1 MSMLRASL
9 LLVLSVN
16 LGGGF
21 GEASAT
27 IHSVAGESMNISIQ
41 VEVEDSA
48 DSVVAH
54 LFAPGEQT
62 LTLPL
67 LHRGDGLFGI
77 QTELRM
83 IDYQV
88 VFEAI
93 GEVGAESESISL
105 TALGAEFPT
114 GGVVTTTT
122 EADGF
127 SSEARGWGWL
137 ALGLTAA
144 SLSVLA
150 IWVLGGKD
158 NEDDVESESQ
168 SDSPAGDRV

>member
-1 MSMLRASL
+1 M
-9 LLVLSVN
+9 
-16 LGGGF
+16 
-21 GEASAT
+21 
-27 IHSVAGESMNISIQ
+27 
-41 VEVEDSA
+41 
-48 DSVVAH
+48 
-54 LFAPGEQT
+54 
-62 LTLPL
+62 TLPL

-105 TALGAEFPT
+105 TRLGAEFPT

-127 SSEARGWGWL
+127 SSEAQGWGWL

-158 NEDDVESESQ
+158 NEDDIESESQ